1 MKQIISAA
9 VTPYTADDKVDLE
22 SAARLY
28 EFDLR
33 QGIDG
38 FFIFGSMGE
47 WALLT
52 NEEKDSLAECA
63 CSVIGDKAKILLGI
77 ADTGMPNILRNMERL
92 HHLKHSHW
100 TVILP
105 PSWTGPENAPVE
117 YLHKIADASDRPMY
131 VYYIPCFNGVTITTD
146 QFRDILSH
154 PKIVG
159 LKNSSGSIRDR
170 KELLLLK
177 KTVDF
182 ELFEGEEW
190 GIDEALWAGCDG
202 AVAGFGSTGAKLMK
216 NIANKVDAGDFDAAR
231 ELQFRLI
238 GLFHEIYGEDAMWW
252 CAGQKYALK
261 YMGILSDAASRMVSQ
276 QGLPESHKAIVRS
289 CIDANRDLLF

>member
-52 NEEKDSLAECA
+52 NEEKDLLAECA

-92 HHLKHSHW
+92 HHLTHSHW

-105 PSWTGPENAPVE
+105 PELDRTRERSCRVFAQDCRCLP
-117 YLHKIADASDRPMY
+117 IARCTS
-131 VYYIPCFNGVTITTD
+131 ITSQCFNGVTVTTE

-154 PKIVG
+154 PKIAG
-159 LKNSSGSIRDR
+159 I
-170 KELLLLK
+170 KEFL
-177 KTVDF
+177 
-182 ELFEGEEW
+182 
-190 GIDEALWAGCDG
+190 
-202 AVAGFGSTGAKLMK
+202 
-216 NIANKVDAGDFDAAR
+216 R
-231 ELQFRLI
+231 
-238 GLFHEIYGEDAMWW
+238 
-252 CAGQKYALK
+252 
-261 YMGILSDAASRMVSQ
+261 
-276 QGLPESHKAIVRS
+276 
-289 CIDANRDLLF
+289 

>member
-9 VTPYTADDKVDLE
+9 VTPFTADDKVDLG

-52 NEEKDSLAECA
+52 NEEKDLLAECA

-92 HHLKHSHW
+92 HHLTHSHW

-105 PSWTGPENAPVE
+105 PDWTGPENAPVE
-117 YLHKIADASDRPMY
+117 YLHKIADAADRPLY
-131 VYYIPCFNGVTITTD
+131 FYYIPGFNGVTVTTE

-154 PKIVG
+154 PKIAG
-159 LKNSSGSIRDR
+159 IKNSSGSIRDR

-238 GLFHEIYGEDAMWW
+238 NIFHEIYGQDAMWW

-261 YMGILSDAASRMVSQ
+261 YMGILSDAASRMASQ

-289 CIDANRDLLF
+289 CIDANKDLLS